1 MISEIIK
8 NSFLLNQKQKD
19 FLLENI
25 EEKDENYKSFLLDIL
40 KSEKSYMIMLLREYK
55 NKNTDVWMIKQE
67 LVYKNLKRIKQLQ
80 EEDDDE
86 IFDIENELKNII

>member
-19 FLLENI
+19 YLLENI

>member
-1 MISEIIK
+1 M
-8 NSFLLNQKQKD
+8 LNQKQKD
-19 FLLENI
+19 YLLENI

-55 NKNTDVWMIKQE
+55 NKNTDIWIIKQE

>member
-19 FLLENI
+19 YLIEHI

-40 KSEKSYMIMLLREYK
+40 KSEKSYMVMLLREYK
-55 NKNTDVWMIKQE
+55 NINTDIWIIKQE
-67 LVYKNLKRIKQLQ
+67 LVYKNLKRIKLLQ

>member
-19 FLLENI
+19 YLLENI

-55 NKNTDVWMIKQE
+55 NKNTDIWTIKQE

>member
-55 NKNTDVWMIKQE
+55 NKNTDV
-67 LVYKNLKRIKQLQ
+67 
-80 EEDDDE
+80 
-86 IFDIENELKNII
+86 

>member
-19 FLLENI
+19 YLLEHI

-40 KSEKSYMIMLLREYK
+40 KSEKNYMIMLLREYK
-55 NKNTDVWMIKQE
+55 NKNTDVWTIKQE

>member
-19 FLLENI
+19 YLLEHI

-55 NKNTDVWMIKQE
+55 NKNIDVWIIKQE

-80 EEDDDE
+80 EEDDDA

>member
-1 MISEIIK
+1 
-8 NSFLLNQKQKD
+8 
-19 FLLENI
+19 
-25 EEKDENYKSFLLDIL
+25 
-40 KSEKSYMIMLLREYK
+40 
-55 NKNTDVWMIKQE
+55 MIKQE

>member
-19 FLLENI
+19 YLLEHI

>member
-19 FLLENI
+19 YLIEHI

-40 KSEKSYMIMLLREYK
+40 KSEKSYMVMLLREYK
-55 NKNTDVWMIKQE
+55 NINTDI
-67 LVYKNLKRIKQLQ
+67 
-80 EEDDDE
+80 
-86 IFDIENELKNII
+86 